1 MATVGI
7 LGGGQLGML
16 LAESIYRYGGTVA
29 VYDPDVNAPAHR
41 LAARSFT
48 KPFTDAYSLGQFF
61 DHCDVVTYEFENV
74 ESAPLYSLAK
84 VKPILPSVKVLAT
97 CQDRI
102 QEKEFLK
109 ENNLPHAHF
118 ATAKTVVELE
128 QQARAFQL
136 PFIIK
141 TARGG
146 YDGKGQWLIN
156 NTKELE
162 TLLDD
167 TDLLKHE
174 GSGFVIE
181 AVINIAMEVSCIV
194 VRNPAN
200 KDYVYPVFENIHKN
214 HILDFTI
221 FPARLPLEVADKLQ
235 DIALA
240 TAKRLDVNGLLC
252 IEFFLAKRRSPNSS
266 GIAIGEWNIYIN
278 EMAPRLHNSG
288 HVTRVGSSV
297 SQFDSLAR
305 VLLNIPLAQPKGIDV
320 GSYCMGN
327 LLGDVYLAQGTNGQ
341 KSLNLQ
347 ALEAFPEV
355 IDVVLYGKHEAR
367 EKRKMG
373 HFVAQNK
380 TGDEAL
386 ASAQKFR
393 ESLMNSRVD

>member
-48 KPFTDAYSLGQFF
+48 KPFTDTIALGEFF
-61 DHCDVVTYEFENV
+61 NHCDVVTYEFENV
-74 ESAPLYSLAK
+74 ESAPLYPLAK
-84 VKPILPSVKVLAT
+84 VKPILPSVKVLAI

-102 QEKEFLK
+102 QEKEFLRDNK
-109 ENNLPHAHF
+109 LPYANF
-118 ATAKTVVELE
+118 ATARTVKQLE
-128 QQARAFQL
+128 METQAFQR

-156 NTKELE
+156 TAQELAA
-162 TLLDD
+162 LLDD

-174 GSGFVIE
+174 GSGFVVE
-181 AVINIAMEVSCIV
+181 SVINIAMEVSCIV
-194 VRNPAN
+194 ARNPAG
-200 KDYVYPVFENIHKN
+200 KDYVYPVFENMHKN
-214 HILDFTI
+214 HILDFTV
-221 FPARLPLEVADKLQ
+221 FPARLPLDVADKLQ

-240 TAKRLDVNGLLC
+240 TAKRLDVQGLLC
-252 IEFFLAKRRSPNSS
+252 IEFFLSHKPAPSSS
-266 GIAIGEWNIYIN
+266 GIAVGNWNIYIN
-278 EMAPRLHNSG
+278 EMAPRPHNSG
-288 HVTRVGSSV
+288 HVTRVATSV

-305 VLLNIPLAQPKGIDV
+305 ILLNIPLAQPKGVDI
-320 GSYCMGN
+320 GCYCMGN
-327 LLGDVYLAQGTNGQ
+327 LLGDVYLSQGTDG
-341 KSLNLQ
+341 KKPLNLQ

-373 HFVAQNK
+373 HFVTKEN
-380 TGDEAL
+380 TGDA
-386 ASAQKFR
+386 AHATAVRFR
-393 ESLMNSRVD
+393 ESLLISRVD

>member
-48 KPFTDAYSLGQFF
+48 KPFTDTIALGEFF

-74 ESAPLYSLAK
+74 ESAPLYPLAK
-84 VKPILPSVKVLAT
+84 VKPILPSVKVLAV

-102 QEKEFLK
+102 QEKEFLR
-109 ENNLPHAHF
+109 ENKLPYANF
-118 ATAKTVVELE
+118 ATAKTVKQLQEE
-128 QQARAFQL
+128 ASKFQR

-156 NTKELE
+156 NAKELE
-162 TLLDD
+162 VLLDD

-181 AVINIAMEVSCIV
+181 SVINIAMEVSCIV
-194 VRNPAN
+194 ARNPAG
-200 KDYVYPVFENIHKN
+200 KDYVYPVFENMHKN
-214 HILDFTI
+214 HILDFTV
-221 FPARLPLEVADKLQ
+221 FPARLPLDVADKLQ
-235 DIALA
+235 DVALA
-240 TAKRLDVNGLLC
+240 TAKRLDVHGLLC
-252 IEFFLAKRRSPNSS
+252 IEFFLSHRRSPSSS
-266 GIAIGEWNIYIN
+266 GITVGNWNIYIN
-278 EMAPRLHNSG
+278 EMAPRPHNSG
-288 HVTRVGSSV
+288 HVTRVATSV

-305 VLLNIPLAQPKGIDV
+305 ILLNIPLAQPKGLDI
-320 GSYCMGN
+320 GCYCMGN
-327 LLGDVYLAQGTNGQ
+327 LLGDVFLAQGTDG
-341 KSLNLQ
+341 KKPLNLQ

-373 HFVAQNK
+373 HFVTHHA
-380 TGDEAL
+380 TGDDAH
-386 ASAQKFR
+386 ATAVRFR
-393 ESLMNSRVD
+393 ESLMISRVD

>member
-41 LAARSFT
+41 LAAKSFM
-48 KPFTDAYSLGQFF
+48 KPFTDSDALTEFF
-61 DHCDVVTYEFENV
+61 NFSDVVTYEFENV
-74 ESAPLYSLAK
+74 ESAPLYPLAK
-84 VKPILPSVKVLAT
+84 VKPILPSVKVLAI

-102 QEKEFLK
+102 QEKEFLRD
-109 ENNLPHAHF
+109 NNLPYANF
-118 ATAKTVVELE
+118 ATAKTIRHLE
-128 QQARAFQL
+128 KEARAFQR

-156 NTKELE
+156 TTAELE

-181 AVINIAMEVSCIV
+181 SVINIAMEVSCIV
-194 VRNPAN
+194 VRNPSG
-200 KDYVYPVFENIHKN
+200 KDYVYPVFENMHKN
-214 HILDFTI
+214 HILDFTV

-240 TAKRLDVNGLLC
+240 TAKKMDVHGLLC
-252 IEFFLAKRRSPNSS
+252 IEFFLSHRRSPNSS
-266 GIAIGEWNIYIN
+266 GITVGDWNIYIN
-278 EMAPRLHNSG
+278 EMAPRPHNSG
-288 HVTRVGSSV
+288 HVTRVASSV

-305 VLLNIPLAQPKGIDV
+305 VLLNIPLAQPKGLER

-327 LLGDVYLAQGTNGQ
+327 LLGDVFLAQGTNG
-341 KSLNLQ
+341 KKPLNLQ
-347 ALEAFPEV
+347 ALDAFPEV
-355 IDVVLYGKHEAR
+355 VDVVIYGKHEAR

-373 HFVAQNK
+373 HFVTLGDTA
-380 TGDEAL
+380 DEAHNQ
-386 ASAQKFR
+386 AVRFR
-393 ESLMNSRVD
+393 ESLMLSRVE